1 MASSAHQKEGYYNY
15 NGDCSNN
22 IDNDTHHHPQ
32 PPPPPQPTWLIWS
45 WTICAIAII
54 GRRWLLTISGKR
66 HKGNHAINQSSKLST
81 SHWWPF
87 TIVCDRKCRCWFFLY
102 LLQIHVS
109 LGDIPNSYDMITE
122 SMNSHQ
128 VTQVVLDIDILV
140 VADST
145 QADNRP
151 GPYIK
156 WRFVLNIKQGG
167 KHPVNAWVFPTW

>member
-1 MASSAHQKEGYYNY
+1 MASSAHQKDGYYNY

-32 PPPPPQPTWLIWS
+32 PPPPPTHLIDLELDYMRHSHYRQTVVADHIWQK
-45 WTICAIAII
+45 TQ
-54 GRRWLLTISGKR
+54 RRPC
-66 HKGNHAINQSSKLST
+66 INQSSKLST

-102 LLQIHVS
+102 LLQVHVS
-109 LGDIPNSYDMITE
+109 LGGIPNSYDMITE